1 MTTNSN
7 DYRHALEH
15 ISFTDNAK
23 QHMANSI
30 AQSVASSD
38 AATAQSNFN
47 GTRRKPRIARHPVR
61 TVARIAA
68 VTAVL
73 AIVIGGA
80 GTAMA
85 TGVLPLP
92 SDMLSDIFDGPAS
105 QTEIIDRIGRP
116 VGASCSNNGVTVT
129 ADAIMGDK
137 DMVTIAYTLTFDDP
151 AALKK
156 LSEPGENGTIAGSV
170 DGNVYVDGEHG
181 GQGQSWLIDKNPN
194 DSSIQYFAQFSVESP
209 GLMGRTVRTHINSLV
224 VPRAGKELPEYKKIL
239 TGPWDLK
246 FQLNYEDTSVTIPA
260 PKSVNFNGTKA
271 TIQEATVSCVGVSV
285 RYNIDRSIEHDNNSG
300 KMSQNMEE
308 SMDAVG
314 NIPLIVTFKDGS
326 RSKCKIVCDLM
337 HLEGAESL
345 GEYTEDFYAGMPA
358 VTRHSYGKGKLYY
371 IGTCMEEDGIA
382 KILSMAV
389 EDAGAEP
396 VAGAGNGLEIVKRN
410 REGKSFYFVMNFR
423 DEELEIPEE
432 FAGKTDLLSGNAV
445 GKGEKLPKF
454 GVKIVVE

>member
-1 MTTNSN
+1 MTTNSS

-260 PKSVNFNGTKA
+260 PKLVNFNGTKA

-314 NIPLIVTFKDGS
+314 NIPLIVTFKDG
-326 RSKCKIVCDLM
+326 
-337 HLEGAESL
+337 H
-345 GEYTEDFYAGMPA
+345 
-358 VTRHSYGKGKLYY
+358 
-371 IGTCMEEDGIA
+371 
-382 KILSMAV
+382 V
-389 EDAGAEP
+389 EDATSHSGYFANKLD
-396 VAGAGNGLEIVKRN
+396 NGTTDVHKTWPFSQVCDTDKIASVQI
-410 REGKSFYFVMNFR
+410 GDTVIPMN
-423 DEELEIPEE
+423 
-432 FAGKTDLLSGNAV
+432 S
-445 GKGEKLPKF
+445 
-454 GVKIVVE
+454 

>member
-156 LSEPGENGTIAGSV
+156 LSDPGENGTIAGSV

-314 NIPLIVTFKDGS
+314 NIPLIVTFKDG
-326 RSKCKIVCDLM
+326 
-337 HLEGAESL
+337 H
-345 GEYTEDFYAGMPA
+345 
-358 VTRHSYGKGKLYY
+358 
-371 IGTCMEEDGIA
+371 
-382 KILSMAV
+382 V
-389 EDAGAEP
+389 EDATSHSG
-396 VAGAGNGLEIVKRN
+396 
-410 REGKSFYFVMNFR
+410 YFANKLDDGTTDVHKTWPFLQVCDTDKIASVQIGDTVIPMN
-423 DEELEIPEE
+423 
-432 FAGKTDLLSGNAV
+432 S
-445 GKGEKLPKF
+445 
-454 GVKIVVE
+454 

>member
-314 NIPLIVTFKDGS
+314 NIPLILTFKDG
-326 RSKCKIVCDLM
+326 
-337 HLEGAESL
+337 H
-345 GEYTEDFYAGMPA
+345 
-358 VTRHSYGKGKLYY
+358 
-371 IGTCMEEDGIA
+371 
-382 KILSMAV
+382 V
-389 EDAGAEP
+389 EDATSHSGYFANKLD
-396 VAGAGNGLEIVKRN
+396 NGTTDVHKTWPFSQVCDTDKIASVQI
-410 REGKSFYFVMNFR
+410 GDTVIPMN
-423 DEELEIPEE
+423 
-432 FAGKTDLLSGNAV
+432 S
-445 GKGEKLPKF
+445 
-454 GVKIVVE
+454 

>member
-194 DSSIQYFAQFSVESP
+194 DSSIQFFAQFSVESP

-314 NIPLIVTFKDGS
+314 NIPLIVTFKDG
-326 RSKCKIVCDLM
+326 
-337 HLEGAESL
+337 H
-345 GEYTEDFYAGMPA
+345 
-358 VTRHSYGKGKLYY
+358 
-371 IGTCMEEDGIA
+371 
-382 KILSMAV
+382 V
-389 EDAGAEP
+389 EDATSYSGYFANKLD
-396 VAGAGNGLEIVKRN
+396 NGTTDVHKTWPFSQVCDTDKIASVQI
-410 REGKSFYFVMNFR
+410 GDTVIPMN
-423 DEELEIPEE
+423 
-432 FAGKTDLLSGNAV
+432 S
-445 GKGEKLPKF
+445 
-454 GVKIVVE
+454 

>member
-314 NIPLIVTFKDGS
+314 NIPLIVTFKDG
-326 RSKCKIVCDLM
+326 
-337 HLEGAESL
+337 H
-345 GEYTEDFYAGMPA
+345 
-358 VTRHSYGKGKLYY
+358 
-371 IGTCMEEDGIA
+371 
-382 KILSMAV
+382 V
-389 EDAGAEP
+389 EDATSHSGYFANKLD
-396 VAGAGNGLEIVKRN
+396 NGTTDVQKTWPFSQVCDTDKIASVQI
-410 REGKSFYFVMNFR
+410 GDTVIPMN
-423 DEELEIPEE
+423 
-432 FAGKTDLLSGNAV
+432 S
-445 GKGEKLPKF
+445 
-454 GVKIVVE
+454 

>member
-209 GLMGRTVRTHINSLV
+209 GLMGRTIRTHINSLV

-314 NIPLIVTFKDGS
+314 NIPLIVTFKDG
-326 RSKCKIVCDLM
+326 
-337 HLEGAESL
+337 H
-345 GEYTEDFYAGMPA
+345 
-358 VTRHSYGKGKLYY
+358 
-371 IGTCMEEDGIA
+371 
-382 KILSMAV
+382 V
-389 EDAGAEP
+389 EDATSHSGYFANKLD
-396 VAGAGNGLEIVKRN
+396 NGTTDVHKTWPFSQVCDTDKIASVQI
-410 REGKSFYFVMNFR
+410 GDTVIPMN
-423 DEELEIPEE
+423 
-432 FAGKTDLLSGNAV
+432 S
-445 GKGEKLPKF
+445 
-454 GVKIVVE
+454 

>member
-30 AQSVASSD
+30 AQFVASSD

-314 NIPLIVTFKDGS
+314 NIPLIVTFKDG
-326 RSKCKIVCDLM
+326 
-337 HLEGAESL
+337 H
-345 GEYTEDFYAGMPA
+345 
-358 VTRHSYGKGKLYY
+358 
-371 IGTCMEEDGIA
+371 
-382 KILSMAV
+382 V
-389 EDAGAEP
+389 EDATSHSGYFANKLD
-396 VAGAGNGLEIVKRN
+396 NGTTDVHKTWPFSQVCDTDKIASVQI
-410 REGKSFYFVMNFR
+410 GDTVIPMN
-423 DEELEIPEE
+423 
-432 FAGKTDLLSGNAV
+432 S
-445 GKGEKLPKF
+445 
-454 GVKIVVE
+454 

>member
-271 TIQEATVSCVGVSV
+271 TIQDATASCVGVSV

-314 NIPLIVTFKDGS
+314 NIPLIVTFKDG
-326 RSKCKIVCDLM
+326 
-337 HLEGAESL
+337 H
-345 GEYTEDFYAGMPA
+345 
-358 VTRHSYGKGKLYY
+358 
-371 IGTCMEEDGIA
+371 
-382 KILSMAV
+382 V
-389 EDAGAEP
+389 EDATSHSGYFANKLD
-396 VAGAGNGLEIVKRN
+396 NGTTDVHKTWPFSQVCDTDKIASVQI
-410 REGKSFYFVMNFR
+410 GDTVIPMN
-423 DEELEIPEE
+423 
-432 FAGKTDLLSGNAV
+432 S
-445 GKGEKLPKF
+445 
-454 GVKIVVE
+454 

>member
-137 DMVTIAYTLTFDDP
+137 DMVTIAYTLSFDDP

-314 NIPLIVTFKDGS
+314 NIPLIVTFKDG
-326 RSKCKIVCDLM
+326 
-337 HLEGAESL
+337 H
-345 GEYTEDFYAGMPA
+345 
-358 VTRHSYGKGKLYY
+358 
-371 IGTCMEEDGIA
+371 
-382 KILSMAV
+382 V
-389 EDAGAEP
+389 EDATSHSGYFANKLD
-396 VAGAGNGLEIVKRN
+396 NGTTDVHKTWPFSQVCDTDKIASVQI
-410 REGKSFYFVMNFR
+410 GDTVIPMN
-423 DEELEIPEE
+423 
-432 FAGKTDLLSGNAV
+432 S
-445 GKGEKLPKF
+445 
-454 GVKIVVE
+454 

>member
-116 VGASCSNNGVTVT
+116 VGASCSNKGVTVT

-314 NIPLIVTFKDGS
+314 NIPLIVTFKDG
-326 RSKCKIVCDLM
+326 
-337 HLEGAESL
+337 H
-345 GEYTEDFYAGMPA
+345 
-358 VTRHSYGKGKLYY
+358 
-371 IGTCMEEDGIA
+371 
-382 KILSMAV
+382 V
-389 EDAGAEP
+389 EDATSHSGYFANKLD
-396 VAGAGNGLEIVKRN
+396 NGTTDVHKTWPFSQVCDTDKIASVQI
-410 REGKSFYFVMNFR
+410 GDTVIPMN
-423 DEELEIPEE
+423 
-432 FAGKTDLLSGNAV
+432 S
-445 GKGEKLPKF
+445 
-454 GVKIVVE
+454 

>member
-151 AALKK
+151 AVLKK

-181 GQGQSWLIDKNPN
+181 GQGQPWLIDKNPN

-314 NIPLIVTFKDGS
+314 NIPLIVTFKDG
-326 RSKCKIVCDLM
+326 
-337 HLEGAESL
+337 H
-345 GEYTEDFYAGMPA
+345 
-358 VTRHSYGKGKLYY
+358 
-371 IGTCMEEDGIA
+371 
-382 KILSMAV
+382 V
-389 EDAGAEP
+389 EDATSHSGYFANKLD
-396 VAGAGNGLEIVKRN
+396 NGTTDVHKTWPFSQVCDTDKIASVQI
-410 REGKSFYFVMNFR
+410 GDTVIPMN
-423 DEELEIPEE
+423 
-432 FAGKTDLLSGNAV
+432 S
-445 GKGEKLPKF
+445 
-454 GVKIVVE
+454 

>member
-314 NIPLIVTFKDGS
+314 NIPLIVTFKDG
-326 RSKCKIVCDLM
+326 
-337 HLEGAESL
+337 H
-345 GEYTEDFYAGMPA
+345 
-358 VTRHSYGKGKLYY
+358 
-371 IGTCMEEDGIA
+371 
-382 KILSMAV
+382 V
-389 EDAGAEP
+389 EDATSYSG
-396 VAGAGNGLEIVKRN
+396 
-410 REGKSFYFVMNFR
+410 YFANKLDNSTTDVHKTWPFSQVCDTDKIASVQIGDTVIPMN
-423 DEELEIPEE
+423 
-432 FAGKTDLLSGNAV
+432 S
-445 GKGEKLPKF
+445 
-454 GVKIVVE
+454 

>member
-260 PKSVNFNGTKA
+260 PKSVNINGTKA

-314 NIPLIVTFKDGS
+314 NIPLIVTFKDG
-326 RSKCKIVCDLM
+326 
-337 HLEGAESL
+337 H
-345 GEYTEDFYAGMPA
+345 
-358 VTRHSYGKGKLYY
+358 
-371 IGTCMEEDGIA
+371 
-382 KILSMAV
+382 V
-389 EDAGAEP
+389 EDATSHSGYFANKLD
-396 VAGAGNGLEIVKRN
+396 NGTTDVHKTWPFSQVCDTDKIASVQI
-410 REGKSFYFVMNFR
+410 GDTVIPMN
-423 DEELEIPEE
+423 
-432 FAGKTDLLSGNAV
+432 S
-445 GKGEKLPKF
+445 
-454 GVKIVVE
+454 

>member
-1 MTTNSN
+1 MTTSSN

-314 NIPLIVTFKDGS
+314 NIPLIVTFKDG
-326 RSKCKIVCDLM
+326 
-337 HLEGAESL
+337 H
-345 GEYTEDFYAGMPA
+345 
-358 VTRHSYGKGKLYY
+358 
-371 IGTCMEEDGIA
+371 
-382 KILSMAV
+382 V
-389 EDAGAEP
+389 EDATSHSGYFANKLD
-396 VAGAGNGLEIVKRN
+396 NGTTDVHKTWPFSQVCDTDKIASVQI
-410 REGKSFYFVMNFR
+410 GDTVIPMN
-423 DEELEIPEE
+423 
-432 FAGKTDLLSGNAV
+432 S
-445 GKGEKLPKF
+445 
-454 GVKIVVE
+454 

>member
-47 GTRRKPRIARHPVR
+47 GTRRKPRNARHPVR

-260 PKSVNFNGTKA
+260 PKLVNFNGTKA

-314 NIPLIVTFKDGS
+314 NIPLIVTFKDG
-326 RSKCKIVCDLM
+326 
-337 HLEGAESL
+337 H
-345 GEYTEDFYAGMPA
+345 
-358 VTRHSYGKGKLYY
+358 
-371 IGTCMEEDGIA
+371 
-382 KILSMAV
+382 V
-389 EDAGAEP
+389 EDATSHSGYFANKLD
-396 VAGAGNGLEIVKRN
+396 NGTTDVHKTWPFSQVCDTDKIASVQI
-410 REGKSFYFVMNFR
+410 GDTVIPMN
-423 DEELEIPEE
+423 
-432 FAGKTDLLSGNAV
+432 S
-445 GKGEKLPKF
+445 
-454 GVKIVVE
+454 

>member
-271 TIQEATVSCVGVSV
+271 TIQEATVSCVGVTV

-314 NIPLIVTFKDGS
+314 NIPLIVTFKDG
-326 RSKCKIVCDLM
+326 
-337 HLEGAESL
+337 H
-345 GEYTEDFYAGMPA
+345 
-358 VTRHSYGKGKLYY
+358 
-371 IGTCMEEDGIA
+371 
-382 KILSMAV
+382 V
-389 EDAGAEP
+389 EDATSHSGYFANKLD
-396 VAGAGNGLEIVKRN
+396 NGTTDVHKTWPFSQVCDTDKIASVQI
-410 REGKSFYFVMNFR
+410 GDTVIPMN
-423 DEELEIPEE
+423 
-432 FAGKTDLLSGNAV
+432 S
-445 GKGEKLPKF
+445 
-454 GVKIVVE
+454 

>member
-1 MTTNSN
+1 MTTDSN

-271 TIQEATVSCVGVSV
+271 TIQEATVSCAGVSV

-314 NIPLIVTFKDGS
+314 NIPLIVTFKDG
-326 RSKCKIVCDLM
+326 
-337 HLEGAESL
+337 H
-345 GEYTEDFYAGMPA
+345 
-358 VTRHSYGKGKLYY
+358 
-371 IGTCMEEDGIA
+371 
-382 KILSMAV
+382 V
-389 EDAGAEP
+389 EDATSHSGYFANKLD
-396 VAGAGNGLEIVKRN
+396 NGTTDVHKTWPFSQVCDTDKIASVQI
-410 REGKSFYFVMNFR
+410 GDTVIPMN
-423 DEELEIPEE
+423 
-432 FAGKTDLLSGNAV
+432 S
-445 GKGEKLPKF
+445 
-454 GVKIVVE
+454 

>member
-170 DGNVYVDGEHG
+170 DGNVYVDGENG
-181 GQGQSWLIDKNPN
+181 GQGQSWLIDKNLN

-314 NIPLIVTFKDGS
+314 NIPLIVTFKDG
-326 RSKCKIVCDLM
+326 
-337 HLEGAESL
+337 H
-345 GEYTEDFYAGMPA
+345 
-358 VTRHSYGKGKLYY
+358 
-371 IGTCMEEDGIA
+371 
-382 KILSMAV
+382 V
-389 EDAGAEP
+389 EDATSHSGYFANKLD
-396 VAGAGNGLEIVKRN
+396 NGTTDVHKTWPFSQVCDTDKIASVQI
-410 REGKSFYFVMNFR
+410 GDTVIPMN
-423 DEELEIPEE
+423 
-432 FAGKTDLLSGNAV
+432 S
-445 GKGEKLPKF
+445 
-454 GVKIVVE
+454 

>member
-260 PKSVNFNGTKA
+260 PKSINFNGTKA

-314 NIPLIVTFKDGS
+314 NIPLIVTFKDG
-326 RSKCKIVCDLM
+326 
-337 HLEGAESL
+337 H
-345 GEYTEDFYAGMPA
+345 
-358 VTRHSYGKGKLYY
+358 
-371 IGTCMEEDGIA
+371 
-382 KILSMAV
+382 V
-389 EDAGAEP
+389 EDATSHSGYFANKLD
-396 VAGAGNGLEIVKRN
+396 NGTTDVHKTWPFSQVCDTDKIASVQI
-410 REGKSFYFVMNFR
+410 GDTVIPMN
-423 DEELEIPEE
+423 
-432 FAGKTDLLSGNAV
+432 S
-445 GKGEKLPKF
+445 
-454 GVKIVVE
+454 

>member
-314 NIPLIVTFKDGS
+314 NMPLIVTFKDG
-326 RSKCKIVCDLM
+326 
-337 HLEGAESL
+337 H
-345 GEYTEDFYAGMPA
+345 
-358 VTRHSYGKGKLYY
+358 
-371 IGTCMEEDGIA
+371 
-382 KILSMAV
+382 V
-389 EDAGAEP
+389 EDATSHSGYFANKLD
-396 VAGAGNGLEIVKRN
+396 NGITDVHKTWPFSQVCDTDKIASVQI
-410 REGKSFYFVMNFR
+410 GDTVIPMN
-423 DEELEIPEE
+423 
-432 FAGKTDLLSGNAV
+432 S
-445 GKGEKLPKF
+445 
-454 GVKIVVE
+454 

>member
-129 ADAIMGDK
+129 ADAVMGDK

-314 NIPLIVTFKDGS
+314 NIPLIVTFKDG
-326 RSKCKIVCDLM
+326 
-337 HLEGAESL
+337 H
-345 GEYTEDFYAGMPA
+345 
-358 VTRHSYGKGKLYY
+358 
-371 IGTCMEEDGIA
+371 
-382 KILSMAV
+382 V
-389 EDAGAEP
+389 EDATSHSGYFANKLD
-396 VAGAGNGLEIVKRN
+396 NGTTDVHKTWPFSQVCDTDKIASVQI
-410 REGKSFYFVMNFR
+410 GDTVIPMN
-423 DEELEIPEE
+423 
-432 FAGKTDLLSGNAV
+432 S
-445 GKGEKLPKF
+445 
-454 GVKIVVE
+454 

>member
-7 DYRHALEH
+7 DYRRALEH

-314 NIPLIVTFKDGS
+314 NIPLIVTFKDG
-326 RSKCKIVCDLM
+326 
-337 HLEGAESL
+337 H
-345 GEYTEDFYAGMPA
+345 
-358 VTRHSYGKGKLYY
+358 
-371 IGTCMEEDGIA
+371 
-382 KILSMAV
+382 V
-389 EDAGAEP
+389 EDATSHSGYFANKLD
-396 VAGAGNGLEIVKRN
+396 NGTTDVHKTWPFSQVCDTDKIASVQI
-410 REGKSFYFVMNFR
+410 GDTVIPMN
-423 DEELEIPEE
+423 
-432 FAGKTDLLSGNAV
+432 S
-445 GKGEKLPKF
+445 
-454 GVKIVVE
+454 

>member
-314 NIPLIVTFKDGS
+314 NIPLIVTFKDG
-326 RSKCKIVCDLM
+326 
-337 HLEGAESL
+337 H
-345 GEYTEDFYAGMPA
+345 
-358 VTRHSYGKGKLYY
+358 
-371 IGTCMEEDGIA
+371 
-382 KILSMAV
+382 V
-389 EDAGAEP
+389 EDATSHSGYFTNKLD
-396 VAGAGNGLEIVKRN
+396 NGTTDVHKTWPFSQVCDTDKIASVQI
-410 REGKSFYFVMNFR
+410 GDTVIPMN
-423 DEELEIPEE
+423 
-432 FAGKTDLLSGNAV
+432 S
-445 GKGEKLPKF
+445 
-454 GVKIVVE
+454 

>member
-209 GLMGRTVRTHINSLV
+209 GLMGRTVRTQINSLV

-314 NIPLIVTFKDGS
+314 NIPLIVTFKDG
-326 RSKCKIVCDLM
+326 
-337 HLEGAESL
+337 H
-345 GEYTEDFYAGMPA
+345 
-358 VTRHSYGKGKLYY
+358 
-371 IGTCMEEDGIA
+371 
-382 KILSMAV
+382 V
-389 EDAGAEP
+389 EDATSHSGYFANKLD
-396 VAGAGNGLEIVKRN
+396 NGTTDVHKTWPFSQVCDTDKIASVQI
-410 REGKSFYFVMNFR
+410 GDTVIPMN
-423 DEELEIPEE
+423 
-432 FAGKTDLLSGNAV
+432 S
-445 GKGEKLPKF
+445 
-454 GVKIVVE
+454 

>member
-92 SDMLSDIFDGPAS
+92 SDMLSDIFDEPAS

-314 NIPLIVTFKDGS
+314 NIPLIVTFKDG
-326 RSKCKIVCDLM
+326 
-337 HLEGAESL
+337 H
-345 GEYTEDFYAGMPA
+345 
-358 VTRHSYGKGKLYY
+358 
-371 IGTCMEEDGIA
+371 
-382 KILSMAV
+382 V
-389 EDAGAEP
+389 EDATSHSGYFANKLD
-396 VAGAGNGLEIVKRN
+396 NGTTDVHKTWPFSQVCDTDKIASVQI
-410 REGKSFYFVMNFR
+410 GDTVIPMN
-423 DEELEIPEE
+423 
-432 FAGKTDLLSGNAV
+432 S
-445 GKGEKLPKF
+445 
-454 GVKIVVE
+454 

>member
-314 NIPLIVTFKDGS
+314 NIPLIVTFKDG
-326 RSKCKIVCDLM
+326 
-337 HLEGAESL
+337 H
-345 GEYTEDFYAGMPA
+345 
-358 VTRHSYGKGKLYY
+358 
-371 IGTCMEEDGIA
+371 
-382 KILSMAV
+382 V
-389 EDAGAEP
+389 EDATSHRGYFANKLD
-396 VAGAGNGLEIVKRN
+396 NGTTDVHKTWPFSQVCDTDKIASVQI
-410 REGKSFYFVMNFR
+410 GDTVIPMN
-423 DEELEIPEE
+423 
-432 FAGKTDLLSGNAV
+432 S
-445 GKGEKLPKF
+445 
-454 GVKIVVE
+454 

>member
-271 TIQEATVSCVGVSV
+271 TIQEATVSCAGVSV

-314 NIPLIVTFKDGS
+314 NIPLIVTFKDG
-326 RSKCKIVCDLM
+326 
-337 HLEGAESL
+337 H
-345 GEYTEDFYAGMPA
+345 
-358 VTRHSYGKGKLYY
+358 
-371 IGTCMEEDGIA
+371 
-382 KILSMAV
+382 V
-389 EDAGAEP
+389 EDATSHSGYFANKLD
-396 VAGAGNGLEIVKRN
+396 NGTTDVHKTWPFSQVCDTDKIASVQI
-410 REGKSFYFVMNFR
+410 GDTVIPMN
-423 DEELEIPEE
+423 
-432 FAGKTDLLSGNAV
+432 S
-445 GKGEKLPKF
+445 
-454 GVKIVVE
+454 

>member
-47 GTRRKPRIARHPVR
+47 GTRRKPRIARHPVI

-271 TIQEATVSCVGVSV
+271 TIQDATVSCDGVSV

-314 NIPLIVTFKDGS
+314 NIPLIVTFKDG
-326 RSKCKIVCDLM
+326 
-337 HLEGAESL
+337 H
-345 GEYTEDFYAGMPA
+345 
-358 VTRHSYGKGKLYY
+358 
-371 IGTCMEEDGIA
+371 
-382 KILSMAV
+382 V
-389 EDAGAEP
+389 EDATSHSGYFANKLD
-396 VAGAGNGLEIVKRN
+396 NGTTDVHKTWPFSQVCDTDKIASVQI
-410 REGKSFYFVMNFR
+410 GDTVIPMN
-423 DEELEIPEE
+423 
-432 FAGKTDLLSGNAV
+432 S
-445 GKGEKLPKF
+445 
-454 GVKIVVE
+454 

>member
-47 GTRRKPRIARHPVR
+47 GTRRKPRVARHPVR

-271 TIQEATVSCVGVSV
+271 TIQEATASCVGVSV

-314 NIPLIVTFKDGS
+314 NIPLIVTFKDG
-326 RSKCKIVCDLM
+326 
-337 HLEGAESL
+337 H
-345 GEYTEDFYAGMPA
+345 
-358 VTRHSYGKGKLYY
+358 
-371 IGTCMEEDGIA
+371 
-382 KILSMAV
+382 V
-389 EDAGAEP
+389 EDATSHSGYFANKLD
-396 VAGAGNGLEIVKRN
+396 NGTTDVHKTWPFSQVCDTDKIASVQI
-410 REGKSFYFVMNFR
+410 GDTVIPMN
-423 DEELEIPEE
+423 
-432 FAGKTDLLSGNAV
+432 S
-445 GKGEKLPKF
+445 
-454 GVKIVVE
+454 

>member
-116 VGASCSNNGVTVT
+116 VGASRSNNGVTVT

-156 LSEPGENGTIAGSV
+156 LSDPGENGTIAGSV

-314 NIPLIVTFKDGS
+314 NIPLIVTFKDG
-326 RSKCKIVCDLM
+326 
-337 HLEGAESL
+337 H
-345 GEYTEDFYAGMPA
+345 
-358 VTRHSYGKGKLYY
+358 
-371 IGTCMEEDGIA
+371 
-382 KILSMAV
+382 V
-389 EDAGAEP
+389 EDATSHSGYFANKLD
-396 VAGAGNGLEIVKRN
+396 NGTTDVHKTWPFSQVCDTDKIASVQI
-410 REGKSFYFVMNFR
+410 GDTVIPMN
-423 DEELEIPEE
+423 
-432 FAGKTDLLSGNAV
+432 S
-445 GKGEKLPKF
+445 
-454 GVKIVVE
+454 

>member
-85 TGVLPLP
+85 TGVPPLP

-314 NIPLIVTFKDGS
+314 NIPLIVTFKDG
-326 RSKCKIVCDLM
+326 
-337 HLEGAESL
+337 H
-345 GEYTEDFYAGMPA
+345 
-358 VTRHSYGKGKLYY
+358 
-371 IGTCMEEDGIA
+371 
-382 KILSMAV
+382 V
-389 EDAGAEP
+389 EDATSHSGYFANKLD
-396 VAGAGNGLEIVKRN
+396 NGTTDVHKTWPFSQVCDTDKIASVQI
-410 REGKSFYFVMNFR
+410 GDTVIPMN
-423 DEELEIPEE
+423 
-432 FAGKTDLLSGNAV
+432 S
-445 GKGEKLPKF
+445 
-454 GVKIVVE
+454 

>member
-194 DSSIQYFAQFSVESP
+194 DSSIQYFAQLSVESP

-271 TIQEATVSCVGVSV
+271 TIQEATVSCVGVSA

-314 NIPLIVTFKDGS
+314 NIPLIVTFKDG
-326 RSKCKIVCDLM
+326 
-337 HLEGAESL
+337 H
-345 GEYTEDFYAGMPA
+345 
-358 VTRHSYGKGKLYY
+358 
-371 IGTCMEEDGIA
+371 
-382 KILSMAV
+382 V
-389 EDAGAEP
+389 EDATSNSGYFANKLD
-396 VAGAGNGLEIVKRN
+396 NGTTDVHKTWPFSQVCDTDKIASVQI
-410 REGKSFYFVMNFR
+410 GDTVIPMN
-423 DEELEIPEE
+423 
-432 FAGKTDLLSGNAV
+432 S
-445 GKGEKLPKF
+445 
-454 GVKIVVE
+454 

>member
-314 NIPLIVTFKDGS
+314 NIPLIVTFKDG
-326 RSKCKIVCDLM
+326 
-337 HLEGAESL
+337 H
-345 GEYTEDFYAGMPA
+345 
-358 VTRHSYGKGKLYY
+358 
-371 IGTCMEEDGIA
+371 
-382 KILSMAV
+382 V
-389 EDAGAEP
+389 EDATSHSGYFANKLD
-396 VAGAGNGLEIVKRN
+396 NGTTDVRKTWPFSQVCDTDKIASVQI
-410 REGKSFYFVMNFR
+410 GDTVIPMN
-423 DEELEIPEE
+423 
-432 FAGKTDLLSGNAV
+432 S
-445 GKGEKLPKF
+445 
-454 GVKIVVE
+454 

>member
-92 SDMLSDIFDGPAS
+92 SDMLSDIVDGPAS

-314 NIPLIVTFKDGS
+314 NIPLIVTFKDG
-326 RSKCKIVCDLM
+326 
-337 HLEGAESL
+337 H
-345 GEYTEDFYAGMPA
+345 
-358 VTRHSYGKGKLYY
+358 
-371 IGTCMEEDGIA
+371 
-382 KILSMAV
+382 V
-389 EDAGAEP
+389 EDATSHSGYFANKLD
-396 VAGAGNGLEIVKRN
+396 NGTTDVHKTWPFSQVCDTDKIASVQI
-410 REGKSFYFVMNFR
+410 GDTVIPMN
-423 DEELEIPEE
+423 
-432 FAGKTDLLSGNAV
+432 S
-445 GKGEKLPKF
+445 
-454 GVKIVVE
+454 

>member
-314 NIPLIVTFKDGS
+314 NIPLIVTFKDG
-326 RSKCKIVCDLM
+326 
-337 HLEGAESL
+337 H
-345 GEYTEDFYAGMPA
+345 
-358 VTRHSYGKGKLYY
+358 
-371 IGTCMEEDGIA
+371 
-382 KILSMAV
+382 V
-389 EDAGAEP
+389 EDATSHSGYFANKLD
-396 VAGAGNGLEIVKRN
+396 NGTTVVHKTWPFSQVCDTDKIASVQI
-410 REGKSFYFVMNFR
+410 GDTVIPMN
-423 DEELEIPEE
+423 
-432 FAGKTDLLSGNAV
+432 S
-445 GKGEKLPKF
+445 
-454 GVKIVVE
+454 

>member
-47 GTRRKPRIARHPVR
+47 GTRRKPRIARHSVR

-314 NIPLIVTFKDGS
+314 NIPLIVTFKDG
-326 RSKCKIVCDLM
+326 
-337 HLEGAESL
+337 H
-345 GEYTEDFYAGMPA
+345 
-358 VTRHSYGKGKLYY
+358 
-371 IGTCMEEDGIA
+371 
-382 KILSMAV
+382 V
-389 EDAGAEP
+389 EDATSHSGYFANKLD
-396 VAGAGNGLEIVKRN
+396 NGTTDVHKTWPFSQVCDTDKIASVQI
-410 REGKSFYFVMNFR
+410 GDTVIPMN
-423 DEELEIPEE
+423 
-432 FAGKTDLLSGNAV
+432 S
-445 GKGEKLPKF
+445 
-454 GVKIVVE
+454 

>member
-260 PKSVNFNGTKA
+260 RKSVNFNGTKA

-314 NIPLIVTFKDGS
+314 NIPLIVTFKDG
-326 RSKCKIVCDLM
+326 
-337 HLEGAESL
+337 H
-345 GEYTEDFYAGMPA
+345 
-358 VTRHSYGKGKLYY
+358 
-371 IGTCMEEDGIA
+371 
-382 KILSMAV
+382 V
-389 EDAGAEP
+389 EDATSHSGYFANKLD
-396 VAGAGNGLEIVKRN
+396 NGTTDVHKTWPFSQVCDTDKIASVQI
-410 REGKSFYFVMNFR
+410 GDTVIPMN
-423 DEELEIPEE
+423 
-432 FAGKTDLLSGNAV
+432 S
-445 GKGEKLPKF
+445 
-454 GVKIVVE
+454 

>member
-7 DYRHALEH
+7 DYPHALEH

-314 NIPLIVTFKDGS
+314 NIPLIVTFKDG
-326 RSKCKIVCDLM
+326 
-337 HLEGAESL
+337 H
-345 GEYTEDFYAGMPA
+345 
-358 VTRHSYGKGKLYY
+358 
-371 IGTCMEEDGIA
+371 
-382 KILSMAV
+382 V
-389 EDAGAEP
+389 EDATSHSGYFANKLD
-396 VAGAGNGLEIVKRN
+396 NGTTDVHKTWPFSQVCDTDKIASVQI
-410 REGKSFYFVMNFR
+410 GDTVIPMN
-423 DEELEIPEE
+423 
-432 FAGKTDLLSGNAV
+432 S
-445 GKGEKLPKF
+445 
-454 GVKIVVE
+454 

>member
-47 GTRRKPRIARHPVR
+47 GTRRKLRIARHPVR

-314 NIPLIVTFKDGS
+314 NIPLIVTFKDG
-326 RSKCKIVCDLM
+326 
-337 HLEGAESL
+337 H
-345 GEYTEDFYAGMPA
+345 
-358 VTRHSYGKGKLYY
+358 
-371 IGTCMEEDGIA
+371 
-382 KILSMAV
+382 V
-389 EDAGAEP
+389 EDATSHSGYFANKLD
-396 VAGAGNGLEIVKRN
+396 NGTTDVHKTWPFSQVCDTDKIASVQI
-410 REGKSFYFVMNFR
+410 GDTVIPMN
-423 DEELEIPEE
+423 
-432 FAGKTDLLSGNAV
+432 S
-445 GKGEKLPKF
+445 
-454 GVKIVVE
+454 

>member
-170 DGNVYVDGEHG
+170 DGNVYVDGERG

-314 NIPLIVTFKDGS
+314 NIPLIVTFKDG
-326 RSKCKIVCDLM
+326 
-337 HLEGAESL
+337 H
-345 GEYTEDFYAGMPA
+345 
-358 VTRHSYGKGKLYY
+358 
-371 IGTCMEEDGIA
+371 
-382 KILSMAV
+382 V
-389 EDAGAEP
+389 EDATSHSGYFANKLD
-396 VAGAGNGLEIVKRN
+396 NGTTDVHKTWPFSQVCDTDKIASVQI
-410 REGKSFYFVMNFR
+410 GDTVIPMN
-423 DEELEIPEE
+423 
-432 FAGKTDLLSGNAV
+432 S
-445 GKGEKLPKF
+445 
-454 GVKIVVE
+454 